1 MDLTACIAPRAIESQ
16 SLWSGLRH
24 GVKPSTMREP
34 RALRDVLPVCMCEP
48 ALGVPPPNI
57 WKSHPLTRL
66 SGAGRTGV
74 GHRRWAQQRTPALSP
89 QTEQRPPSTPA
100 SAASPCQTSLRQLV
114 LHPHS
119 RPAEPA
125 KPEGRNRGARGELF
139 PPPAFPLFLP
149 FLPFLPFTPGNRGS
163 SRGIRPCRGRVRP
176 ASRRR
181 RRSRGGC
188 GRLRRGR
195 RRYSGF

>member
-89 QTEQRPPSTPA
+89 QTEQASPSTPKPR
-100 SAASPCQTSLRQLV
+100 SRCFPERPLRPLLRHNHPVHPV
-114 LHPHS
+114 LPNRQS
-119 RPAEPA
+119 REAETG
-125 KPEGRNRGARGELF
+125 GRGGNYF
-139 PPPAFPLFLP
+139 PRMPFLSFLP
-149 FLPFLPFTPGNRGS
+149 FLPFLPFLSSCLSYSSAGGS
-163 SRGIRPCRGRVRP
+163 TFFQPSPRLSMTVMTRPWILFSVVR
-176 ASRRR
+176 
-181 RRSRGGC
+181 
-188 GRLRRGR
+188 
-195 RRYSGF
+195 

>member
-89 QTEQRPPSTPA
+89 QTEQASPSTPKPR
-100 SAASPCQTSLRQLV
+100 SRCFPERPLRPLLRHNLPVHPV
-114 LHPHS
+114 LP
-119 RPAEPA
+119 
-125 KPEGRNRGARGELF
+125 N
-139 PPPAFPLFLP
+139 
-149 FLPFLPFTPGNRGS
+149 
-163 SRGIRPCRGRVRP
+163 
-176 ASRRR
+176 
-181 RRSRGGC
+181 RRSREAETGGRGGLVPTLSGNYFPACLFCLSCLSRGGAPRALAVSLPHPSSTAGYGVSERRGGC
-188 GRLRRGR
+188 CRCGRW
-195 RRYSGF
+195 